1 MALTTVGSLRGAA
14 SRGLAAA
21 LVLAAVLG
29 GCSAGDGD
37 DADDASTAGG
47 GVVPIATLP
56 PVETTVLVT
65 TVPATTAVI
74 TVSVS
79 TTVVATT
86 ELATTVLAVA
96 TTARPTT
103 TVAAVPAV
111 PCDINTVVAQ
121 TQTAYQGVTP
131 TELRC
136 AEGWAA
142 WIGQPNDQLSDG
154 YFAVASWN
162 GSSWELVNLGT
173 SFICTDAGVPDR
185 LWDTLGCFE

>member
-65 TVPATTAVI
+65 SSVTTTAVATTAVA
-74 TVSVS
+74 TTQLT
-79 TTVVATT
+79 TTVP
-86 ELATTVLAVA
+86 

-103 TVAAVPAV
+103 TVASGP

>member
-65 TVPATTAVI
+65 SSVTTTAVATTAVA
-74 TVSVS
+74 
-79 TTVVATT
+79 TTAVATT
-86 ELATTVLAVA
+86 QLTTTVP

-103 TVAAVPAV
+103 TVASGP

>member
-1 MALTTVGSLRGAA
+1 M
-14 SRGLAAA
+14 
-21 LVLAAVLG
+21 LAAVLG

-65 TVPATTAVI
+65 SSVTTTAVATTAVA
-74 TVSVS
+74 TTQLT
-79 TTVVATT
+79 TTVP
-86 ELATTVLAVA
+86 

-103 TVAAVPAV
+103 TVASGP

-142 WIGQPNDQLSDG
+142 WIRQPNDQLSDG

>member
-1 MALTTVGSLRGAA
+1 M
-14 SRGLAAA
+14 
-21 LVLAAVLG
+21 
-29 GCSAGDGD
+29 
-37 DADDASTAGG
+37 
-47 GVVPIATLP
+47 
-56 PVETTVLVT
+56 
-65 TVPATTAVI
+65 PATTAVI

-86 ELATTVLAVA
+86 ELATTVPAVA